1 MLLAVPSDWRVKL
14 PEAEPM
20 LKAKVEVAVAEV
32 TASLEIVVVAKLA
45 WLFIARLPVMSR
57 LPARVEVA
65 VADEATKAEAVEVA
79 EVDKE
84 PVKVMPP
91 LAVRAPVKVEA
102 PVTARVPE
110 RVAAPATLR
119 LDDKVAAPATVKG
132 AEMVVVPRMVMVSEA
147 PPPKEAFWEETVVK
161 EPSGAFREEPTMGP
175 VEDKPLVLM

>member
-1 MLLAVPSDWRVKL
+1 MARPPVEMVLVA
-14 PEAEPM
+14 M
-20 LKAKVEVAVAEV
+20 VEVM
-32 TASLEIVVVAKLA
+32 ASFGRVVVARTA
-45 WLFIARLPVMSR
+45 WPFMARLPVMSR
-57 LPARVEVA
+57 LPAIVEVA
-65 VADEATKAEAVEVA
+65 AVSVATKAEAVEVA
-79 EVDKE
+79 EVERE